1 MRTSRFSR
9 FTARVA
15 AVAAATFM
23 LLPQNATAADSTT
36 AVSRTVAPMSLSQS
50 IDLLPVGVEDRTGYD
65 RAKFKHWVDADK
77 DSCNTRAEV
86 LIAES
91 RVKLTVEAGC
101 KVVVGE
107 WYSYYDGVIVTVP
120 GKLDVDHMVPLAE
133 AWDEGAKD
141 WTAKRREAYANDL
154 DVERSLVAVTAKT
167 NRSKSDQDPADWL
180 PPLADAHC
188 QYAADWVATKL
199 RWDLTADARE
209 INALR
214 GVAAGCGHQTVEY
227 EPAA

>member
-1 MRTSRFSR
+1 MRTSRFTR
-9 FTARVA
+9 FAARVA
-15 AVAAATFM
+15 AVAATALM
-23 LLPQNATAADSTT
+23 LLPQSATAADSPTT
-36 AVSRTVAPMSLSQS
+36 SRAVGPMSLAQS
-50 IDLLPVGVEDRTGYD
+50 INLLPVGVEDRTGYD
-65 RAKFKHWVDADK
+65 RSKFKHWTDADK
-77 DSCNTRAEV
+77 NSCNTRAEV

-91 RVKLTVEAGC
+91 RVAPTVEAGC
-101 KVVVGE
+101 KVTAGQ

-120 GKLDVDHMVPLAE
+120 SQLDVDHMVPLAE

-141 WTAKRREAYANDL
+141 WAAKRREAYANDIS
-154 DVERSLVAVTAKT
+154 VERSLVAVTAKT

-214 GVAAGCGHQTVEY
+214 GVASGCGHQTVEY